1 MYLPP
6 QFKSPDLADAVE
18 LMRRN
23 SFATLI
29 SNDDEG
35 LPYLT
40 HLPLHLRTAEQG
52 DAASGMRL
60 LGHVAKANP
69 HWRFLRDR
77 DAAVVSFLGPH
88 AYMSPRVYPDQMR
101 VPTWNYLAVEC
112 RVQAKVIEDDAAK
125 DQLLSRL
132 IDDYDPAYLAQWRSL
147 DGEYRRRML
156 AGIVGFELAVI
167 DYQCKLKLN
176 QHRPESFAA
185 LRASYA
191 GGTDNDRELLNWMD
205 RLKL

>member
-18 LMRRN
+18 LMRSH

-29 SNDDEG
+29 SNDDQG

-52 DAASGMRL
+52 SAATGLRL

-77 DAAVVSFLGPH
+77 DVAVVSFLGPH

-112 RVQAKVIEDDAAK
+112 RVQAKVIEDDEAK

-147 DGEYRRRML
+147 AAEYRRKML
-156 AGIVGFELAVI
+156 AGIVGFELVVI
-167 DYQCKLKLN
+167 DYQCKIKLN

-185 LRASYA
+185 LRASYT
-191 GGTDNDRELLNWMD
+191 GGDDNDRELLKWMD

>member
-29 SNDDEG
+29 SNDDQG
-35 LPYLT
+35 LPFLT
-40 HLPLHLRTAEQG
+40 HVPLHLQSVEQSN
-52 DAASGMRL
+52 AATGLRL

-112 RVQAKVIEDDAAK
+112 RVQAKVIEDDEAK

-132 IDDYDPAYLAQWRSL
+132 INDYDPAYLAQWRSL
-147 DGEYRRRML
+147 DAQYRRRML

>member
-6 QFKSPDLADAVE
+6 HFKSPDLADAVE
-18 LMRRN
+18 LMRRY

-29 SNDDEG
+29 SNDDQG
-35 LPYLT
+35 SPYLT
-40 HLPLHLRTAEQG
+40 HLPLHLQTAEQG
-52 DAASGMRL
+52 NAETGLRL

-77 DAAVVSFLGPH
+77 DAAIVSFLGPH
-88 AYMSPRVYPDQMR
+88 AYMSPRVYLDQMR

-112 RVQAKVIEDDAAK
+112 RVQAKVIEEDEAK

-147 DGEYRRRML
+147 DAQYRHRML
-156 AGIVGFELAVI
+156 AGIVGFELVVT

-185 LRASYA
+185 LRASYT
-191 GGTDNDRELLNWMD
+191 GGDDNDRELLKWMD

>member
-6 QFKSPDLADAVE
+6 QFSSSDPGDAIE
-18 LMRRN
+18 LMRSY

-29 SNDDEG
+29 SNDDQG
-35 LPYLT
+35 APFLT
-40 HLPLHLRTAEQG
+40 HLPLHLQTAEQG
-52 DAASGMRL
+52 NAATGLRL

-69 HWRFLRDR
+69 HWRYLRDR
-77 DAAVVSFLGPH
+77 GAAVVSFLGPH
-88 AYMSPRVYPDQMR
+88 AYLSPRVYPDQMR
-101 VPTWNYLAVEC
+101 VPTWNYLAVQC
-112 RVQAKVIEDDAAK
+112 RVQAKVIEDDAGK
-125 DQLLSRL
+125 EQLLSRL

-147 DGEYRRRML
+147 NADYRHRML
-156 AGIVGFELAVI
+156 AGIIGFELVVI

-185 LRASYA
+185 LRDSYVD
-191 GGTDNDRELLNWMD
+191 GTDNDRELLKWMD